1 MAATYVPLINAYGM
15 LSDLGDTIGS
25 QNAAQEAAAKELWQR
40 AQASAI
46 ASGQEPPPMPAPRQ
60 GMLQRLMGAINPTP
74 APQAPQ
80 QPAAVAGQPQVLT
93 PITGAVPDALWRAQ
107 IGQESGG
114 NQFGDNGQPLTSP
127 KGATGIAQ
135 VMPGTAPEAAQLAGV
150 PFDPQRYKTDPAYN
164 EMLGR
169 AYMGAQMQKFGDPVK
184 ALAAYNAGPQRVA
197 DAMERHGENWLRH
210 MPAETQDYVARIT
223 QRAQPTQVAGPAMS
237 VGGGQ
242 PSSAP
247 ANDAMRG
254 WPKAL
259 QTLPGIMYAMQNP
272 GIKPIAEKALE
283 AYTKANVGR
292 VTTLSTPEQRA
303 EYGIQD
309 ADKGIYQVDTTGKL
323 TAVNPKAAGVGQA
336 HVVGPG
342 SALIGPGGEM
352 LYKSKSQASLSP
364 DAIDTAAER
373 ELQGDQSWR
382 AGLGR
387 GAQGAENLTA
397 VQNRIAELQ
406 RERGSTAQDI
416 VNNLAKLG
424 GQKAGARTAGQMAA
438 KLDILGNTVA
448 SAADYALKLSS
459 EFPRGNFVPLTK
471 LTQMGQKA
479 MSDPQLAAFSAS
491 VNTLVNE
498 YARAIG
504 GGQGTDTS
512 REHAREML
520 NEAQSPEAFA
530 AVVNVLKREVS
541 LAHGA
546 AHDRLN
552 QGAGIQG
559 GGEKTASPK
568 LGSTPIPPPAAA
580 YLKANPNLRSD
591 FDAKYGAGASDQ
603 VLGPAQ

>member
-1 MAATYVPLINAYGM
+1 MADSYVPMINTYGM
-15 LSDLGDTIGS
+15 LSDVGDSIAS
-25 QNAAQEAAAKELWQR
+25 RRDKDEAVAKELWQR

-60 GMLQRLMGAINPTP
+60 GMLQRLMGAINPAA

-80 QPAAVAGQPQVLT
+80 QPATVAGQPQVAT
-93 PITGAVPDALWRAQ
+93 PIAPQSGEKVDYIRRAAVERGIDPEIAVKVAASEGLNGAVGDEGSSFGPYQLHYGGVAP
-107 IGQESGG
+107 GG
-114 NQFGDNGQPLTSP
+114 NRVGGLGDEFTRSTGLNARDPNTWREQVNFALDQAKKGGWEPFHGAAKSGIGTWAGISNGNVQ
-127 KGATGIAQ
+127 
-135 VMPGTAPEAAQLAGV
+135 
-150 PFDPQRYKTDPAYN
+150 
-164 EMLGR
+164 
-169 AYMGAQMQKFGDPVK
+169 
-184 ALAAYNAGPQRVA
+184 VA
-197 DAMERHGENWLRH
+197 DASGTV
-210 MPAETQDYVARIT
+210 PI
-223 QRAQPTQVAGPAMS
+223 
-237 VGGGQ
+237 GGG
-242 PSSAP
+242 AP
-247 ANDAMRG
+247 QSMTPAASNDAMRA

-259 QTLPGIMYAMQNP
+259 QTLPGIMSAMQNP
-272 GIKPIAEKALE
+272 YMKPIAEKALD
-283 AYTKANVGR
+283 AYNKANVGR

-323 TAVNPKAAGVGQA
+323 TAVNPKSAGAGQA

-406 RERGSTAQDI
+406 KERGSTAQDI

-448 SAADYALKLSS
+448 SAADYALQLSAA
-459 EFPRGNFVPLTK
+459 FPRGNFVPLTK

-520 NEAQSPEAFA
+520 NEAQSQEAFA

-591 FDAKYGAGASDQ
+591 FDAKYGVGASDQ